1 MKEKYIEYAKSTF
14 KNKALDLVLNQ
25 IDLFYKKNII
35 KKNKYKIGEEVK
47 LSKGTFMHGIREGLG
62 EFEWIV
68 DNGFISTDFSE
79 TSEKGLNKIKN
90 SVGMWNIK
98 EDIYLKDYIIEYSGF
113 TITYTLGRGPEAKTV
128 SKLIPYHKFD
138 EVTEKLN
145 DEKDVYIWWGDKTKE
160 VTYLPSLVSNKPQ
173 VAFILNTESE
183 YAKELLYAD
192 VWNTSIDEETLTEFL
207 DYRYYPK
214 FIELRFNKD
223 ASTTDRESAIMF
235 GLPSELIEGV
245 LVGRFFEKDEKMINF
260 IKSKLPDCYICNVD
274 GKVIIGNESDY

>member
-192 VWNTSIDEETLTEFL
+192 VWNTSIDEETLIEFL

>member
-145 DEKDVYIWWGDKTKE
+145 DEKDVYIWWGNKTKE

-173 VAFILNTESE
+173 VAFILNTDSE